1 LHPRA
6 PTIPRLLKAA
16 GYHNGHSGH
25 SGKGRLGE
33 GKPTMAGEGFDDSAA
48 CHGPGPKVS
57 PYGDE
62 IPNQAVKFIKAN
74 KGRPFYVDVWLHESH
89 PAHSPSKESMAGWQH
104 PDLRQQVYAAV
115 IIYGDNKVGLILEAL
130 ERSGIAQN
138 TPVVFARFGAFGGCR
153 LRRLRGSSGM
163 AGRSGPRSKRPSI
176 PCSFRRGTRLMPP
189 FARGLDIFTLRG
201 TPCTEGLLYK

>member
-1 LHPRA
+1 LTILPRI
-6 PTIPRLLKAA
+6 T
-16 GYHNGHSGH
+16 
-25 SGKGRLGE
+25 GRGR
-33 GKPTMAGEGFDDSAA
+33 KSA
-48 CHGPGPKVS
+48 
-57 PYGDE
+57 PYGGE

-115 IIYGDNKVGLILEAL
+115 IISGDNKVGLILEAL

-138 TPVVFARFGAFGGCR
+138 TPVVFARFGAFGAFGVFR
-153 LRRLRGSSGM
+153 LRRLRGSWGM

-189 FARGLDIFTLRG
+189 FARGLDIFTLPG
-201 TPCTEGLLYK
+201 TPCTEGMLYK